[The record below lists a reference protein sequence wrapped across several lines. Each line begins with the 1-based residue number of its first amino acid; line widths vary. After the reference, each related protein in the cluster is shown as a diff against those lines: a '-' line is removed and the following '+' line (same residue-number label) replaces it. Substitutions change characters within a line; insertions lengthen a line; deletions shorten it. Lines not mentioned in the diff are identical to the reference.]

1 MRTVCWFSCGAASA
15 VATKIRVDFPEAFD
29 RMAKLER
36 FKGHTVFKDC
46 YLDELPP
53 DAGNYP
59 KEQHIECGIFC
70 LMAEE
75 DMK

>member
-1 MRTVCWFSCGAASA
+1 
-15 VATKIRVDFPEAFD
+15 
-29 RMAKLER
+29 MAKLER

-46 YLDELPP
+46 YLDELPTE
-53 DAGNYP
+53 AGNYP
-59 KEQHIECGIFC
+59 KEQSIECGIFC